1 LAKQTPTSGPSRFV
15 IAIETD
21 FHANHRLGLCNPD
34 VVLSDG
40 DGGTYRPELTEVQK
54 YLWDLRVENLGK
66 LSAFMGKTPLIYLN
80 IGDQTNGFKH
90 PGNWVSTN
98 PASQYTIARA
108 NMEPI
113 LKMKQLRA
121 IRFIKGT
128 EAHEGME
135 SYASDELQL
144 DYKLKYPQLDIKT
157 VWHGV
162 IDING
167 FVIDAAHHGPGPGS
181 REWLRGNVARLYL
194 QDRIMRELIAGN
206 EAPQL
211 YVRGHYHSQIW
222 VTIHHPIDR
231 GFITSDLILVPSM
244 CGLGA
249 YARQVVQST
258 RYLSNGMVVLRVEG
272 KRIIETAWFTQTLDI
287 AKKELLSV

>member
-1 LAKQTPTSGPSRFV
+1 
-15 IAIETD
+15 
-21 FHANHRLGLCNPD
+21 
-34 VVLSDG
+34 
-40 DGGTYRPELTEVQK
+40 
-54 YLWDLRVENLGK
+54 
-66 LSAFMGKTPLIYLN
+66 MGKTPLIYLN